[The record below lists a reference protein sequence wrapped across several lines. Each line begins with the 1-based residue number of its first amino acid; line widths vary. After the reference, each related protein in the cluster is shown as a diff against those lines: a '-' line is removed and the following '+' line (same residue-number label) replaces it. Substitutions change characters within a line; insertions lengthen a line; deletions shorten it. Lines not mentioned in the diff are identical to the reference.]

1 MDRLQLQTAHG
12 QEITPFSNNVF
23 ASAVTSGNACGLV
36 ETTFDDPDWVMATS
50 DRILRLNLCLASST
64 CFGSAQSWYD
74 TPFKPCYADNRFW
87 KFDQDSKIAFAY
99 PLQALGVGSF
109 DSLYVRRS
117 VKLQFFKGVGDGEPY
132 GPELVGPRYV
142 SIDVWKDVSC
152 DGFEPD
158 TFFVT
163 GGPGALSDYSLRI
176 GETDANLITMRAG
189 CGCRNLI
196 TSINMSEDW
205 NAYRHHTDLFKG
217 SFWNKFVVR
226 RARTFTVTIFVSKEY
241 SPKCHE
247 IYFEARHNFDGE
259 VTTIAIP
266 EYDSS
271 VPDAIWG
278 AKRGFRGTTWFDL
291 DINIPPSA
299 PVGEYEFSKD

>member
-1 MDRLQLQTAHG
+1 MHLLQSSILRIFLYQGLLLLDRLQLQTAHG

-132 GPELVGPRYV
+132 GLSLLALVMSPSMFGKMYHV
-142 SIDVWKDVSC
+142 MV
-152 DGFEPD
+152 
-158 TFFVT
+158 
-163 GGPGALSDYSLRI
+163 LS
-176 GETDANLITMRAG
+176 LI
-189 CGCRNLI
+189 
-196 TSINMSEDW
+196 
-205 NAYRHHTDLFKG
+205 H
-217 SFWNKFVVR
+217 
-226 RARTFTVTIFVSKEY
+226 
-241 SPKCHE
+241 
-247 IYFEARHNFDGE
+247 
-259 VTTIAIP
+259 
-266 EYDSS
+266 SS
-271 VPDAIWG
+271 
-278 AKRGFRGTTWFDL
+278 
-291 DINIPPSA
+291 
-299 PVGEYEFSKD
+299 